1 MHRGYEYRRNSVHA
15 VLMRHGNV
23 QGTLELYDQELL
35 HASSSAQRGKLT
47 IAATPYLASPFVQNT
62 KRCRVL
68 TGEHA
73 FLGPRTW
80 LPENFLTGSALGK
93 NRSSKLSWRI
103 ETKRSAAILNNLPPE
118 ALLLA
123 PVFPF
128 RAGIRRP

>member
-62 KRCRVL
+62 KRC
-68 TGEHA
+68 A
-73 FLGPRTW
+73 FSRAST
-80 LPENFLTGSALGK
+80 
-93 NRSSKLSWRI
+93 LSLVHGRGCQKI
-103 ETKRSAAILNNLPPE
+103 
-118 ALLLA
+118 
-123 PVFPF
+123 F
-128 RAGIRRP
+128 